1 MGKRTRARRTQPR
14 QADLTCQQIAD
25 FILDYLTGE
34 LHPDT
39 ASELEKHLHICPDC
53 VAFMN
58 TYKKTVEVTRSL
70 PCEDIPPEME
80 KRVSRFL
87 QKKMKGVPRKR

>member
-1 MGKRTRARRTQPR
+1 MAKHTRTPRLRSKKGKEI
-14 QADLTCQQIAD
+14 CQQITD
-25 FILDYLTGE
+25 LILDYITGE

-39 ASELEKHLHICPDC
+39 AAEFEEHLGICPDC

-70 PCEDIPPEME
+70 PCEDIPAEME
-80 KRVSRFL
+80 RRVRRFL
-87 QKKMKGVPRKR
+87 QEKTKGAPRKR

>member
-1 MGKRTRARRTQPR
+1 MVKRTRARRARPR
-14 QADLTCQQIAD
+14 EADTCQHIAD

-39 ASELEKHLHICPDC
+39 AAEFEEHLGICQDC

-87 QKKMKGVPRKR
+87 QEKMKGVPRKR

>member
-1 MGKRTRARRTQPR
+1 MGKRTRARRTQSR
-14 QADLTCQQIAD
+14 QADRTCQQITD
-25 FILDYLTGE
+25 LILDYITGE

-39 ASELEKHLHICPDC
+39 AAEFEEHLGICPDC

-70 PCEDIPPEME
+70 PCEDIPAEME
-80 KRVSRFL
+80 KRVRRFL
-87 QKKMKGVPRKR
+87 EEKIKGAPRKR

>member
-1 MGKRTRARRTQPR
+1 MAKHTRTPR
-14 QADLTCQQIAD
+14 LRSKKDKEICQQITD
-25 FILDYLTGE
+25 LILDYITGE

-39 ASELEKHLHICPDC
+39 AVEFEEHIGICPDC

-70 PCEDIPPEME
+70 PCEDIPAEME
-80 KRVSRFL
+80 RRVRRFL
-87 QKKMKGVPRKR
+87 QDKTKGAPRKR